1 MRRTGNIKE
10 VEKWKDAD
18 QELISSLEKCVGD
31 GSFKQW
37 KTEVT
42 TVQQLELLYSL
53 FPLND

>member
-1 MRRTGNIKE
+1 MRRIGNIKE

-53 FPLND
+53 FTLND